1 MIPPPPGSADPF
13 DPEALLDLF
22 PHFIAVRDREGR
34 LVRVNRTVE
43 LSLGRPRQELVGR
56 RHADLLPPELADWY
70 DRDDAEVLAGGV
82 PLTRE
87 EVFEYPDG
95 PRSFRVNLLPVPGPG
110 GEPVGVVTL
119 TEEITGQRDAEAA
132 ARAGE
137 VRIGL
142 QERLLEQTQQLA
154 RVGGWELDL
163 ATRRL
168 YWTDGVYRIFEVD
181 PQEHDP
187 TLEGALEFF
196 PPAERAELTAAI
208 DRAAA
213 EGRPFDLELELVTAA
228 GNHRWVRAI
237 GRTELEAGRVARLFG
252 AVQDITDRKAADA
265 ALRES
270 EAMLQESRTM
280 EALGRMASGVAHDFN
295 NIITVI
301 VGSAATVLAGMHPG
315 DPRRSE
321 VEEIRRM
328 GERASALTRQLLAF
342 GRRQVLDPRV
352 LDLNQVL
359 TGSAGMLERLAGP
372 GVRLRMELDPGLD
385 RVQVDPTQ
393 VERVVA
399 NLVVN
404 ARDAMQ
410 GGGDVVIRTRKVS
423 RPDGDWVELVVADT
437 GMGMSPEVRARL
449 FEPFFST
456 KGEGRGTGLGLPT
469 VYGIVHQSGGRME
482 VESEPGE
489 GTLMR
494 VLLPRALAGPGV
506 VHGVTPAPAAG
517 GRPRAPAPDAPLILL
532 AEDED
537 AVRSMV
543 ERMLVR
549 EGYRVASF
557 PDGESA
563 RDGAAS
569 LGRID
574 LLLTDV
580 VMPGM
585 NGRQLFDALEAERPG
600 LKVLYMSGYT
610 DDLVLRAGVR
620 SEGVPFLPKPFTSA
634 VLAERVRAAMGG

>member
-1 MIPPPPGSADPF
+1 MIPPSPGSADPF
-13 DPEALLDLF
+13 DAEALLDLF

-43 LSLGRPRQELVGR
+43 LSLGRPREELVGR
-56 RHADLLPPELADWY
+56 RHTDLVPPELADWY

-87 EVFEYPDG
+87 EVFEYPEG
-95 PRSFRVNLLPVPGPG
+95 PRSFRVNLIPVPGPG

-137 VRIGL
+137 ARIGL

-154 RVGGWELDL
+154 RVGGWELDV
-163 ATRRL
+163 ATGRV
-168 YWTDGVYRIFEVD
+168 YWTDGVYRILEVD
-181 PQEHDP
+181 PLEFAP

-196 PPAERAELTAAI
+196 PPPQRAELRDAI

-228 GNHRWVRAI
+228 GNHRWMRAI
-237 GRTELEAGRVARLFG
+237 GRAELEAGRVVRVFG

-301 VGSAATVLAGMHPG
+301 VGSAATVMSGMHPG
-315 DPRRSE
+315 DPRRAE

-342 GRRQVLDPRV
+342 GRRQLLNPRV
-352 LDLNQVL
+352 LDLNQVV
-359 TGSAGMLERLAGP
+359 TASTGMLERLAGP
-372 GVRLRMELDPGLD
+372 TVQVHMELDPGLSP
-385 RVQVDPTQ
+385 VQVDPTQ

-404 ARDAMQ
+404 ARDAMPQ
-410 GGGDVVIRTRKVS
+410 GGEVVVRTRNVS
-423 RPDGDWVELVVADT
+423 RVDGDWVELTVADT
-437 GMGMSPEVRARL
+437 GMGMTADVRARL

-482 VESEPGE
+482 VESEPGQ

-494 VLLPRALAGPGV
+494 VLLPRAEGGAGIPG
-506 VHGVTPAPAAG
+506 GVSPATTPDRG
-517 GRPRAPAPDAPLILL
+517 PRAADLDAPRIVLV
-532 AEDED
+532 EDED

-549 EGYRVASF
+549 EGYRVVSF

-563 RDGAAS
+563 LVGVGTLS
-569 LGRID
+569 RID

-585 NGRQLFDALEAERPG
+585 NGRELFDRLEEERPG

-620 SEGVPFLPKPFTSA
+620 SDGVPFLPKPFTSA